1 MQEED
6 SVLICRVSV
15 EGAKTLLVDDRR
27 SDEKDDDDDD
37 GRLWQNCRQA
47 RLAMDSSLWVM
58 IMMLY
63 YCLYCY
69 WLNGGRREAK
79 HETKR
84 MTTLQPT
91 RGINTLPLCC
101 ELPSPALHP

>member
-6 SVLICRVSV
+6 GVLSCRVSV

-27 SDEKDDDDDD
+27 SDQDDDDDD

-63 YCLYCY
+63 CLYCY
-69 WLNGGRREAK
+69 WFSTVVVENDSSRRTWRRER
-79 HETKR
+79 E
-84 MTTLQPT
+84 
-91 RGINTLPLCC
+91 
-101 ELPSPALHP
+101 

>member
-37 GRLWQNCRQA
+37 DGRLWQSCRQA

-63 YCLYCY
+63 CVSLLLMVER
-69 WLNGGRREAK
+69 WSSRLKA
-79 HETKR
+79 
-84 MTTLQPT
+84 
-91 RGINTLPLCC
+91 
-101 ELPSPALHP
+101 